1 MKTHIFY
8 LTRQQH
14 KLLENRWKI
23 QRYGDFDC
31 GQTSCL
37 DRQTCVRRL
46 PRINMAAAL
55 MYRSNEQQQTMWYL
69 HVPIGG
75 TVGSYLYLPLLPHA
89 SLQTLRLYFNR
100 TQHVS
105 ILSVYPD
112 PAGEVDSPCGSTVQ
126 VQRSQRLYQHF
137 LTDAASGLTFSH
149 DNAVD
154 LDAGGVSYSQADFR
168 QLYRPTGALKLSAKR
183 HKTQERKLCRLA
195 QRPEGRQAPPER
207 FRDLLPLLESA
218 DPSPVRLQ
226 TVELMQDS
234 CSRTRA
240 TAASSAG
247 HHLKRAS
254 GLAKPVHKAA
264 HQDHIILDNSSKYH
278 KNLQRW
284 SSPAPQ
290 RWTGLDKM
298 AAHPNQSQ

>member
-105 ILSVYPD
+105 ISLFIQIL
-112 PAGEVDSPCGSTVQ
+112 Q
-126 VQRSQRLYQHF
+126 VKWIHL
-137 LTDAASGLTFSH
+137 
-149 DNAVD
+149 V
-154 LDAGGVSYSQADFR
+154 
-168 QLYRPTGALKLSAKR
+168 ALPSR
-183 HKTQERKLCRLA
+183 CR
-195 QRPEGRQAPPER
+195 
-207 FRDLLPLLESA
+207 
-218 DPSPVRLQ
+218 DPSVF
-226 TVELMQDS
+226 TS
-234 CSRTRA
+234 TF
-240 TAASSAG
+240 
-247 HHLKRAS
+247 
-254 GLAKPVHKAA
+254 
-264 HQDHIILDNSSKYH
+264 
-278 KNLQRW
+278 
-284 SSPAPQ
+284 
-290 RWTGLDKM
+290 
-298 AAHPNQSQ
+298 